1 MGRPEPARRY
11 DTVDDVLAHYGVKG
25 MRWGVRKSD
34 DSGGSGGGKKPEPSA
49 DFENVKSHKKTIK
62 SGGTKALSNK
72 ELQEVVNRMNLEQQ
86 YVTLKKKETT
96 PLKQKLDR
104 GTDYLKKGTT
114 LYKAGTTLYNLAQ
127 SPAGTAVRRAVIG
140 V

>member
-1 MGRPEPARRY
+1 
-11 DTVDDVLAHYGVKG
+11 
-25 MRWGVRKSD
+25 
-34 DSGGSGGGKKPEPSA
+34 
-49 DFENVKSHKKTIK
+49 
-62 SGGTKALSNK
+62 
-72 ELQEVVNRMNLEQQ
+72 MNLEQQ